1 MDIAIVALYFALVMF
16 VALRGKQD
24 SDATID
30 DYFLGSRSLKWYSI
44 AFSTIATN
52 VHGYQFL
59 GMMGSAYLFGL
70 AQANFEINAIQGL
83 WMAAFI
89 FVPLYLKDRVVTISQ
104 FIKNKLGK
112 TVSLTYSIANIIM
125 FAFLGIGIALMW
137 GAYVAELVFQEELL
151 FLSENRLT
159 RLVVLIVFLGV
170 FSAVYTYFG
179 GLAAVVKT
187 DIIQF
192 LILTI
197 GGIMI
202 LVVSIEKLGG
212 FGELYEKTPELMH
225 LHLPADHPQ
234 LPWIGMLGLFF
245 LNINYWCANQAVIQR
260 SLAARSLKDA
270 QTGLMVGGIMKYLMA
285 LIVIVPGIALAGII
299 GPEALAEEP
308 DQAFSYIVTN
318 FLPAGL
324 RGILLCAI
332 FASLMS
338 TIDSVFNSLATLFSI
353 DIYKG
358 ILNKDASDQK
368 VVAVGRKTIVV
379 GLLTGIVTAIFLIS
393 YKISNSESAFTH
405 ALNDLRY
412 VFNIGFVVIICVA
425 ALLLFPNRKLA
436 LLGFVATIPIN
447 LLSRWFYPDLN
458 YLTRAL
464 IIIVLGILIVAIP
477 TVYKNGPK
485 PWREFIRF
493 GNRKVQWFG
502 LGLLLSLVACH
513 FIFH

>member
-1 MDIAIVALYFALVMF
+1 MDILIVAIYFALVMF
-16 VALRGKQD
+16 VALRGRQG

-30 DYFLGSRSLKWYSI
+30 DYFLGSRKLKWYSI

-89 FVPLYLKDRVVTISQ
+89 FVPLYLKDKVVTISQ
-104 FIKNKLGK
+104 FIKNKLGR
-112 TVSLTYSIANIIM
+112 TVSLTYSIANIVM

-151 FLSENRLT
+151 FLSEDRLT
-159 RLVVLIVFLGV
+159 RLVILIIFLGV
-170 FSAVYTYFG
+170 FSAIYTYFG

-187 DIIQF
+187 DIVQF

-202 LVVSIEKLGG
+202 LVVSIQKLGG
-212 FGELYEKTPELMH
+212 FGQLYEKTPELMH

-234 LPWIGMLGLFF
+234 LPWIGMLGLLF

-270 QTGLMVGGIMKYLMA
+270 QTGLMVGGVMKYLMA

-308 DQAFSYIVTN
+308 DRAFSYIVTH
-318 FLPAGL
+318 FLPSGL

-358 ILNKDASDQK
+358 ILRKDATDQQ
-368 VVAVGRKTIVV
+368 VVAMGRKTILV
-379 GLLTGIVTAIFLIS
+379 GLITGIVTAVVLIA
-393 YKISNSESAFTH
+393 YKISNSGSAFTH

-412 VFNIGFVVIICVA
+412 IFNTGFVVIICVA
-425 ALLLFPNRKLA
+425 VFLLLPNKKLA
-436 LLGFVATIPIN
+436 LWGFISTLPIN
-447 LLSRWFYPDLN
+447 LFTRWLFPEMN
-458 YLTRAL
+458 YLIRAL
-464 IIIVLGILIVAIP
+464 IIIALGLLIISVP
-477 TVYKNGPK
+477 TIYKNGTK
-485 PWREFIRF
+485 PWQELVIF
-493 GNRKVQWFG
+493 GSQKTKG
-502 LGLLLSLVACH
+502 LGWGLLLSLVACH
-513 FIFH
+513 IIFH

>member
-1 MDIAIVALYFALVMF
+1 M
-16 VALRGKQD
+16 
-24 SDATID
+24 
-30 DYFLGSRSLKWYSI
+30 
-44 AFSTIATN
+44 
-52 VHGYQFL
+52 
-59 GMMGSAYLFGL
+59 
-70 AQANFEINAIQGL
+70 
-83 WMAAFI
+83 
-89 FVPLYLKDRVVTISQ
+89 
-104 FIKNKLGK
+104 GK

-137 GAYVAELVFQEELL
+137 GAYVAELVFKEELL
-151 FLSENRLT
+151 FLSEDRLT
-159 RLVVLIVFLGV
+159 RLVILIIFLGA

-187 DIIQF
+187 DIVQF

-202 LVVSIEKLGG
+202 LVVSLQKLGG
-212 FGELYEKTPELMH
+212 FGQLYEKTPELMH

-234 LPWIGMLGLFF
+234 LPWIGMLGLLF

-260 SLAARSLKDA
+260 SLAAKSLKDA

-285 LIVIVPGIALAGII
+285 LIVIVPGIALAGIL

-358 ILNKDASDQK
+358 VLNKKASDQE
-368 VVAVGRKTIVV
+368 VVAVGRKTIIV
-379 GLLTGIVTAIFLIS
+379 GLVTGIVTAIFLIS

-412 VFNIGFVVIICVA
+412 IFNTGFVVIICVA
-425 ALLLFPNRKLA
+425 ALLLFPNKKLA
-436 LLGFVATIPIN
+436 LLGFLATLPIN
-447 LLSRWFYPDLN
+447 FLSRWLFPDMN
-458 YLTRAL
+458 YLIRAL
-464 IIIVLGILIVAIP
+464 VIIVLGILIVALP
-477 TVYKNGPK
+477 TIYKNGSK
-485 PWREFIRF
+485 PWQEFLVF
-493 GNRKVQWFG
+493 GNQKVKWFG
-502 LGLLLSLVACH
+502 FGLLLSLVACH
-513 FIFH
+513 FIWH

>member
-1 MDIAIVALYFALVMF
+1 MDIAIVGMYFVAVM
-16 VALRGKQD
+16 VIALRGKQD
-24 SDATID
+24 KNATID
-30 DYFLGSRSLKWYSI
+30 DYFLGSRNLKWYSI

-104 FIKNKLGK
+104 FIKNRLGE
-112 TVSLTYSIANIIM
+112 TVSRVYSIANIIM

-137 GAYVAELVFQEELL
+137 GAYVADLVFQDQLL
-151 FLSENRLT
+151 FISEDRLT

-170 FSAVYTYFG
+170 FSAIYTYFG

-187 DIIQF
+187 DILQF
-192 LILTI
+192 GILTL
-197 GGIMI
+197 GGIMM
-202 LVVSIEKLGG
+202 LWVSIKKLGG
-212 FGELYEKTPELMH
+212 FDQLYEKTPELMH

-245 LNINYWCANQAVIQR
+245 LNINYWCANQVVVQR
-260 SLAARSLKDA
+260 SLAAKSLKHA
-270 QTGLMVGGIMKYLMA
+270 QSGLMVGGIMKYLMA
-285 LIVIVPGIALAGII
+285 LIVIIPGIALAGIL

-308 DQAFSYIVTN
+308 DRAFSYIVNN
-318 FLPAGL
+318 FLPTGL
-324 RGILLCAI
+324 RGIMLCAI

-338 TIDSVFNSLATLFSI
+338 TIDSVFNSLATLYSI

-358 ILNKDASDQK
+358 ILNKTATDQE
-368 VVAVGRKTIVV
+368 VVAVGRKTI
-379 GLLTGIVTAIFLIS
+379 LTGLFTGIATAIFLIS

-412 VFNIGFVVIICVA
+412 IFNTGFVVIICIA
-425 ALLLFPNRKLA
+425 AFLILPRKKWA
-436 LLGFVATIPIN
+436 LLGFLATLPIN
-447 LLSRWFYPDLN
+447 LVTRWLYPDMN
-458 YLTRAL
+458 YLVRAL
-464 IIIVLGILIVAIP
+464 IIIVLAFALVALP
-477 TVYKNGPK
+477 NLWRYGLK
-485 PWREFIRF
+485 PVHEYVVF
-493 GNRKVQWFG
+493 GDRKVKWFG
-502 LGLLLSLVACH
+502 FGLLLSLVLCH
-513 FIFH
+513 VVWH

>member
-1 MDIAIVALYFALVMF
+1 MDIIIVALYFTVVMF
-16 VALRGKQD
+16 VALRGKQG

-30 DYFLGSRSLKWYSI
+30 DYFLGSRNLKWYSI

-112 TVSLTYSIANIIM
+112 TVSLTYSIANIVM

-151 FLSENRLT
+151 FLSEDRLT
-159 RLVVLIVFLGV
+159 RLVILIVFLGV

-187 DIIQF
+187 DIVQF
-192 LILTI
+192 LILTF
-197 GGIMI
+197 GGILI
-202 LVVSIEKLGG
+202 LIVSIKKLGG
-212 FGELYEKTPELMH
+212 FGALYDKTPELMH

-260 SLAARSLKDA
+260 SLAARSLQDA

-285 LIVIVPGIALAGII
+285 LIVIIPGIALAGIL

-318 FLPAGL
+318 FLPTGL

-358 ILNKDASDQK
+358 ILNKNASDQK
-368 VVAVGRKTIVV
+368 VVAVGRKTIIV

-393 YKISNSESAFTH
+393 YKISNADSAFTH

-412 VFNIGFVVIICVA
+412 IFNTGFVVIICVA
-425 ALLLFPNRKLA
+425 ALLLLPNRKLA
-436 LLGFVATIPIN
+436 LFGFVATLPIN
-447 LLSRWFYPDLN
+447 FLSRWLFPDMN
-458 YLTRAL
+458 YLIRAL
-464 IIIVLGILIVAIP
+464 IIILLGILIVAIP
-477 TVYKNGPK
+477 TIYRSGLK
-485 PWREFIRF
+485 PWREFIQF
-493 GNRKVQWFG
+493 GNHKVKWFG
-502 LGLLLSLVACH
+502 FGLLLSLVICH
-513 FIFH
+513 IIWH

>member
-1 MDIAIVALYFALVMF
+1 MDIVIVGLYFTIVMV
-16 VALRGKQD
+16 VALRGKQGE
-24 SDATID
+24 DATID

-89 FVPLYLKDRVVTISQ
+89 FVPLYLKDKVITISQ

-112 TVSLTYSIANIIM
+112 TVALTYSIANILM

-151 FLSENRLT
+151 FLSQDRLT
-159 RLVVLIVFLGV
+159 RLVILIVFLGV

-202 LVVSIEKLGG
+202 LVVSLQKLGG
-212 FGELYEKTPELMH
+212 FGQLYEKTPELMH

-234 LPWIGMLGLFF
+234 LPWIGMLGLLF

-270 QTGLMVGGIMKYLMA
+270 QTGLMVGGVMKYLMA
-285 LIVIVPGIALAGII
+285 LIVIVPGIALAGIL

-318 FLPAGL
+318 FLPTGL
-324 RGILLCAI
+324 RGVLLCAI

-358 ILNKDASDQK
+358 LLNKTASDQK
-368 VVAVGRKTIVV
+368 VVAVGRKTIIV
-379 GLLTGIVTAIFLIS
+379 GLLTGIITAIFLIS

-412 VFNIGFVVIICVA
+412 IFNTGFVVIICVA
-425 ALLLFPNRKLA
+425 ALLLLPNKKLA
-436 LLGFVATIPIN
+436 LIGFIATVPIN
-447 LLSRWFYPDLN
+447 LISRWLFPDMN
-458 YLTRAL
+458 YLIRAL
-464 IIIVLGILIVAIP
+464 IIIIFGIVIVALP
-477 TVYKNGPK
+477 TLLKNGSK
-485 PWREFIRF
+485 TWREVVVFADTTVKWW
-493 GNRKVQWFG
+493 GY
-502 LGLLLSLVACH
+502 GLLLSLLACH
-513 FIFH
+513 FIWH

>member
-1 MDIAIVALYFALVMF
+1 MDILIVTCYFALVMF
-16 VALRGKQD
+16 IALKGKQGKE
-24 SDATID
+24 ATID
-30 DYFLGSRSLKWYSI
+30 DYFLGSRNLKWYSI

-52 VHGYQFL
+52 IHGYQFL

-83 WMAAFI
+83 LMAAFI
-89 FVPLYLKDRVVTISQ
+89 FVPLYLKDKVVTISQ

-137 GAYVAELVFQEELL
+137 GAYVAELVFKEELL
-151 FLSENRLT
+151 FLSEDRLT
-159 RLVVLIVFLGV
+159 RLVILILFLGV

-192 LILTI
+192 LILTL
-197 GGIMI
+197 GGVII
-202 LVVSIEKLGG
+202 LMVSINKLGG
-212 FGELYEKTPELMH
+212 FDQLYVKTPELMH

-270 QTGLMVGGIMKYLMA
+270 QTGLMVGGVMKYVMA
-285 LIVIVPGIALAGII
+285 LIVIVPGIALAGIL
-299 GPEALAEEP
+299 GPEALANEP
-308 DQAFSYIVTN
+308 DQAFSYIITH
-318 FLPAGL
+318 FLPTGL

-358 ILNKDASDQK
+358 ILRKEATDQE
-368 VVAVGRKTIVV
+368 VVNAGRKTILA
-379 GLLTGIVTAIFLIS
+379 GLVTGITTAIFLIS
-393 YKISNSESAFTH
+393 YKISNAESAFTH

-412 VFNIGFVVIICVA
+412 IFNTGFVVIICVA
-425 ALLLFPNRKLA
+425 ALLLFPKRKLA
-436 LLGFVATIPIN
+436 FWGFVATLPIN
-447 LLSRWFYPDLN
+447 LLSRWLFPDMN
-458 YLTRAL
+458 YLVRAL
-464 IIIVLGILIVAIP
+464 LIIVTAFLIVAIP
-477 TVYKNGPK
+477 TISSNGLK
-485 PWREFIRF
+485 PWKEFIQF
-493 GNRKVQWFG
+493 GDGKTKWYGFG
-502 LGLLLSLVACH
+502 LLVSLVICH
-513 FIFH
+513 IIWH